1 MRRGRGSRVFS
12 AALSPT
18 GVYLVGCRST
28 PAGLEVTEYARHT
41 AAYRDSADA
50 ARALAGLIE
59 ARGGRGARVS
69 VAVSGF
75 GAYHQI
81 LSLPPAPREVLLP
94 VIGRELRR
102 LFPDLY
108 VVEGEPPLVEY
119 ASLGPIRGEE
129 GKGQRDLLA
138 AAAPRSLIRTVQ
150 GQLGARGISITH
162 WTILP
167 QAMQR
172 LYEAFAGGDRVTA
185 VMIMADGSSL
195 LGLFHGGE
203 LRLFT
208 EAAYAAENITES
220 VERIERGALY
230 VRQQFRGSSLERVML
245 AAADEEEVEQIA
257 GAVSERLGLE
267 LEPFGPGSS
276 TPGALVALGAAL
288 DAASGEP
295 LQLLPI
301 EARPAK
307 EQDRWTHWLLA
318 ASLAIVLAAGGWWAW
333 SGVRAETRAEQR
345 YEEARA
351 ALDSREPA
359 YQQAREIVEARRSH
373 AERVRLIGVL
383 LESRRRLPDLLWP
396 IGSSTSQVRIDR
408 VRIQAQGSGWAAS
421 VEGMATA
428 ESAALATSA
437 IDGFFQSLRR
447 ELPDAQVSLN
457 RMAPLAA
464 ETGPEGGSFG
474 VVGPIAT
481 GFTMSFIVP
490 GPEETLQ

>member
-1 MRRGRGSRVFS
+1 M
-12 AALSPT
+12 
-18 GVYLVGCRST
+18 YLVGCRST
-28 PAGLEVTEYARHT
+28 QAGLEVTSFARHGG
-41 AAYRDSADA
+41 AYRDPADA

-59 ARGGRGARVS
+59 ARGGRGARAS
-69 VAVSGF
+69 IAVSGF

-108 VVEGEPPLVEY
+108 AVEGEPPLVDY
-119 ASLGPIRGEE
+119 ASLGPIRGGENS
-129 GKGQRDLLA
+129 GQRDLLA
-138 AAAPRSLIRTVQ
+138 AAVPRSLIRTVQ
-150 GQLGARGISITH
+150 GQLEARGISITH

-167 QAMQR
+167 RAMQR
-172 LYEAFAGGDRVTA
+172 LYEAFAGGDPVTA
-185 VMIMADGSSL
+185 VMILADGSSL

-208 EAAYAAENITES
+208 EAPYAVGNSTES

-245 AAADEEEVEQIA
+245 AAADAEEVEQIA

-288 DAASGEP
+288 DAASGDP
-295 LQLLPI
+295 LQLLPV
-301 EARPAK
+301 EARPPG
-307 EQDRWTHWLLA
+307 EQERWTRWLLA

-333 SGVRAETRAEQR
+333 SGVRAESHAEQR
-345 YEEARA
+345 YVDARA
-351 ALDSREPA
+351 ALDSLVPA
-359 YQQAREIVEARRSH
+359 YERAREIVEARRSH
-373 AERVRLIGVL
+373 AERARLIRVL
-383 LESRRRLPDLLWP
+383 LESRERLPELLWP
-396 IGSSTSQVRIDR
+396 IGSSTSRVRVELVRIETR
-408 VRIQAQGSGWAAS
+408 GAGWAAT
-421 VEGMATA
+421 VEGLATA

-447 ELPDAQVSLN
+447 ELPDAQLSLN
-457 RMAPLAA
+457 RMAPLAVESEPGA
-464 ETGPEGGSFG
+464 GPLGIE
-474 VVGPIAT
+474 GPIAT

-490 GPEETLQ
+490 GPEETLR